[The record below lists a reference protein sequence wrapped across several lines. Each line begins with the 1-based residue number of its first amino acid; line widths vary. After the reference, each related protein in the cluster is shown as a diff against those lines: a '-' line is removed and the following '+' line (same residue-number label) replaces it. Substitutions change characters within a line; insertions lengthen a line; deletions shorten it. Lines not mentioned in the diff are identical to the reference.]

1 MHYFNLSNR
10 SYFFVVSLRKLSSE
24 IYILGCLEKCILS
37 SLFLCR
43 LGFKH
48 EVQFRSFDKC
58 ANVVVDS
65 FTLFAVR
72 ISMFVV

>member
-1 MHYFNLSNR
+1 MHYFNLRSR
-10 SYFFVVSLRKLSSE
+10 SYLFVVSLRKLSSE
-24 IYILGCLEKCILS
+24 LYILGCLEKCILS

-43 LGFKH
+43 RGFKN
-48 EVQFRSFDKC
+48 EVPFRFFDKC

-72 ISMFVV
+72 ASMFVV